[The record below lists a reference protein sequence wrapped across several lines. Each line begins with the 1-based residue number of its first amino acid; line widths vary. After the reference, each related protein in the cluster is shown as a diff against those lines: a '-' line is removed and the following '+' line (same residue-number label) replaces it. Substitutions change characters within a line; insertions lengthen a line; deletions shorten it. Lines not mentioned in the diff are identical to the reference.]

1 MSNLFNQKTTF
12 LRRKEVVF
20 TYLDNEIMLLHPDT
34 GKYYSFNKAG
44 AYIWELLSE
53 PITFK
58 EIIASLL
65 IKFEI
70 EKSKCESDTQNFIQS
85 LIEKKMIEMIQQ

>member
-1 MSNLFNQKTTF
+1 MSDLFKQNTTF
-12 LRRKEVVF
+12 VRRKEVVF
-20 TYLDNEIMLLHPDT
+20 TYLDNEIMLLHPET

-44 AYIWELLSE
+44 AYIWELLSI
-53 PITFK
+53 PITFE

-85 LIEKKMIEMIQQ
+85 LLEKNMIEKIQ